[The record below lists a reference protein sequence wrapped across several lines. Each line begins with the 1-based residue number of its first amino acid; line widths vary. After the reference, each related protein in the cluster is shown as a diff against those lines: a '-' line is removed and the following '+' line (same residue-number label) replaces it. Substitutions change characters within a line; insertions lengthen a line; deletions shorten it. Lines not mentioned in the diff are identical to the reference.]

1 MVMRMALTVVAK
13 EAVEA
18 ASEGFTRI
26 AWFSKAPF
34 AKATA
39 DIAKVTE
46 EFTQKWGVCRDGH
59 LFVKP
64 DILVVSNRRVSRV
77 EACHQ
82 DAA

>member
-1 MVMRMALTVVAK
+1 MRMALTVVTK

-18 ASEGFTRI
+18 ALEGF
-26 AWFSKAPF
+26 AGVPWFSEAPF

-59 LFVKP
+59 LFVKAY
-64 DILVVSNRRVSRV
+64 ILVVAYGSVSGV
-77 EACHQ
+77 EACHE

>member
-1 MVMRMALTVVAK
+1 MRMALTVVTK

-18 ASEGFTRI
+18 ALEGFTRI
-26 AWFSKAPF
+26 AWLSETPF
-34 AKATA
+34 AKSTA

-46 EFTQKWGVCRDGH
+46 EFTQKRGVCWDGH